1 MRNRHALLA
10 AAALAAGISSPA
22 LAHRQWLL
30 PSTTTLA
37 GTSEYV
43 TVDAAVSNDLFYA
56 DHMAIDPAQV
66 KVWAP
71 DGSEGKIENAAKGQY
86 RSTFDV
92 KIDKPGT
99 WMIGMERSGVMGTFK
114 VGAETWRVGGGRGRP
129 GGGQG
134 GPGAGGPGTGRPG
147 GEGGMMPPR
156 PAGAPQGEGP
166 GAGGPGGPGRTPM
179 KSVATVA
186 DIPADATDIK
196 LTETASRNVVYVTAD
211 APTANAFKPT
221 GKGLEFQ
228 PITQPGALASN
239 EEGQFRFLVDGK
251 PAANVAV
258 TVVPGS
264 KKFREAEDAQELKTG
279 ADGVLHV
286 KWPVAGVYWLNAN
299 YADNKPTTPRATER
313 RLSFTTTLEV
323 VAP

>member
-1 MRNRHALLA
+1 MRTRHALLA
-10 AAALAAGISSPA
+10 AAALGVGLSSPA

-56 DHMAIDPAQV
+56 DHVAIDPAQV

-99 WMIGMERSGVMGTFK
+99 WTIGMERAGVMGTFK
-114 VGAETWRVGGGRGRP
+114 VDGETWRVGGRGRP
-129 GGGQG
+129 GGGS
-134 GPGAGGPGTGRPG
+134 AGGAPG
-147 GEGGMMPPR
+147 GMAP
-156 PAGAPQGEGP
+156 PAGAPQGP
-166 GAGGPGGPGRTPM
+166 GGMGGPGGPGRAPM

-186 DIPADATDIK
+186 EIPANATDVK
-196 LTETASRNVVYVTAD
+196 LTESYSKNVVYVTAD

-228 PITQPGALASN
+228 PITQPGALASD

-279 ADGVLHV
+279 ADGMLRV

-299 YADNKPTTPRATER
+299 YTDDKPTMPRATER

>member
-1 MRNRHALLA
+1 MRTRHALLA
-10 AAALAAGISSPA
+10 AAAFAIGISSPA

-56 DHMAIDPAQV
+56 DHVAIDPAQV

-71 DGSEGKIENAAKGQY
+71 DGSEGKIENAARGQY

-99 WMIGMERSGVMGTFK
+99 WTIGMERSGVMGTFK
-114 VGAETWRVGGGRGRP
+114 VGAETWRVGGRGRP

-134 GPGAGGPGTGRPG
+134 GPGGGQGGPGGV
-147 GEGGMMPPR
+147 MPPQR
-156 PAGAPQGEGP
+156 PAGAPQGD
-166 GAGGPGGPGRTPM
+166 GAAPGGPGMGGPGRMPM

-186 DIPADATDIK
+186 EIPANATEVK
-196 LTETASRNVVYVTAD
+196 LTESSSRNVIFVTAD

-228 PITQPGALASN
+228 PITQPGALVSN

-258 TVVPGS
+258 TVVPGG
-264 KKFREAEDAQELKTG
+264 KKFREAEHAQELKTG
-279 ADGVLHV
+279 PDGVLHV
-286 KWPVAGVYWLNAN
+286 KWPVPGMYWLNAS
-299 YADNKPTTPRATER
+299 YADDKPTAPRATDR

>member
-1 MRNRHALLA
+1 MRTRHALLA
-10 AAALAAGISSPA
+10 AAALGVGLSSPA

-43 TVDAAVSNDLFYA
+43 TMDAAVSNDLFYA
-56 DHMAIDPAQV
+56 DHVAIDPAQV

-99 WMIGMERSGVMGTFK
+99 WTIGMERAGVMGTFK
-114 VGAETWRVGGGRGRP
+114 VDGETWRVGGRGRP
-129 GGGQG
+129 GGG
-134 GPGAGGPGTGRPG
+134 GAGGAPG
-147 GEGGMMPPR
+147 GMAP
-156 PAGAPQGEGP
+156 PAGAPQGP
-166 GAGGPGGPGRTPM
+166 GGMGGPGGPGRAPM

-186 DIPADATDIK
+186 EIPANATDVK
-196 LTETASRNVVYVTAD
+196 LTESYSKNVVYVTAD

-228 PITQPGALASN
+228 PITQPGALASD

-279 ADGVLHV
+279 ADGMLRV

-299 YADNKPTTPRATER
+299 YTDDKPTMPRATER

>member
-1 MRNRHALLA
+1 MRTRHALLA
-10 AAALAAGISSPA
+10 AAAVAVGISTPA
-22 LAHRQWLL
+22 MAHRQWLL

-56 DHMAIDPAQV
+56 DHVAIDPSQV

-99 WMIGMERSGVMGTFK
+99 WVIGTERSGVTGTFK
-114 VGAETWRVGGGRGRP
+114 VGGETWRVGGRGRP
-129 GGGQG
+129 G
-134 GPGAGGPGTGRPG
+134 AAPG
-147 GEGGMMPPR
+147 GMARQGS
-156 PAGAPQGEGP
+156 AGAPPTGGM
-166 GAGGPGGPGRTPM
+166 GGPEGSPM

-186 DIPADATDIK
+186 EIPANATDLK
-196 LTETASRNVVYVTAD
+196 LTETYSKNFVYVTAD

-228 PITQPGALASN
+228 PITQPGALASD

-258 TVVPGS
+258 TVVPGG

-286 KWPVAGVYWLNAN
+286 KWPVAGIYWLNAN
-299 YADNKPTTPRATER
+299 FTDNKATMPRATER

>member
-1 MRNRHALLA
+1 MRTRHALLA
-10 AAALAAGISSPA
+10 AAALGVGLSSPA

-43 TVDAAVSNDLFYA
+43 TMDAAVSNDLFYA
-56 DHMAIDPAQV
+56 DHVAIDPAQV

-99 WMIGMERSGVMGTFK
+99 WTIGMERAGVMGTFK
-114 VGAETWRVGGGRGRP
+114 VDGETWRVGGRGRP
-129 GGGQG
+129 GGGS
-134 GPGAGGPGTGRPG
+134 AGGAPG
-147 GEGGMMPPR
+147 GMAP
-156 PAGAPQGEGP
+156 PAGAPQGP
-166 GAGGPGGPGRTPM
+166 GGMGGPGGPGRAPM

-186 DIPADATDIK
+186 EIPANATDVK
-196 LTETASRNVVYVTAD
+196 LTESYSKNVVYVTAD

-228 PITQPGALASN
+228 PITQPGALASD

-279 ADGVLHV
+279 ADGMLRV

-299 YADNKPTTPRATER
+299 YTDDKPTMPRATER

>member
-1 MRNRHALLA
+1 MRIRHALFA
-10 AAALAAGISSPA
+10 AAALAIGVSSPA

-56 DHMAIDPAQV
+56 DHFPMDPAQI

-71 DGSEGKIENAAKGQY
+71 DGTQGKIENPATGRY

-99 WMIGMERSGVMGTFK
+99 WVIGTERSGVMGTFK
-114 VGAETWRVGGGRGRP
+114 VGDETWRVGGRGRP

-134 GPGAGGPGTGRPG
+134 GPGAGGPAGT
-147 GEGGMMPPR
+147 MPQR
-156 PAGAPQGEGP
+156 AGGAPQG
-166 GAGGPGGPGRTPM
+166 AGGGMGAPGRAPM

-186 DIPADATDIK
+186 EIPANATDVK
-196 LTETASRNVVYVTAD
+196 LTETYGRNLIFVTAD

-228 PITQPGALASN
+228 PITLPGALASD

-251 PAANVAV
+251 PAANLAV
-258 TVVPGS
+258 TVVPGG

-286 KWPVAGVYWLNAN
+286 KWPVPGMYWLNAN
-299 YADNKPTTPRATER
+299 YTDNKPTTPRATER

>member
-1 MRNRHALLA
+1 MRTRHALLA
-10 AAALAAGISSPA
+10 AAALGVGLSSPA

-43 TVDAAVSNDLFYA
+43 TMDAAVSNDLFYA
-56 DHMAIDPAQV
+56 DHVAIDPAQV

-99 WMIGMERSGVMGTFK
+99 WTIGMERAGVMGTFK
-114 VGAETWRVGGGRGRP
+114 VDGETWRVGGRGRP
-129 GGGQG
+129 GGG
-134 GPGAGGPGTGRPG
+134 GAGGAPG
-147 GEGGMMPPR
+147 GMAP
-156 PAGAPQGEGP
+156 PAGAPQGP
-166 GAGGPGGPGRTPM
+166 GGLGGPGGPGRAPM

-186 DIPADATDIK
+186 EIPANATDVK
-196 LTETASRNVVYVTAD
+196 LTESYSKNVVYVTAD

-228 PITQPGALASN
+228 PITQPGALASD

-279 ADGVLHV
+279 ADGMLRV

-299 YADNKPTTPRATER
+299 YTDDKPTMPRATER

>member
-1 MRNRHALLA
+1 MRYRHAMLA
-10 AAALAAGISSPA
+10 AAALVVGFSSPA
-22 LAHRQWLL
+22 MAHRQWLL

-56 DHMAIDPAQV
+56 DHVPMDPAQI

-71 DGSEGKIENAAKGQY
+71 DGTEGKIENAATGRY

-99 WMIGMERSGVMGTFK
+99 WVIGTERSGVMGTFK
-114 VGAETWRVGGGRGRP
+114 VGDETWRVGGRGRP
-129 GGGQG
+129 GGAG
-134 GPGAGGPGTGRPG
+134 GPGAGGPGAPG
-147 GEGGMMPPR
+147 GMAPQR

-166 GAGGPGGPGRTPM
+166 GGMGGPGRAPM

-186 DIPADATDIK
+186 EIPANATDVK
-196 LTETASRNVVYVTAD
+196 LTETYGRNVVFVTAD
-211 APTANAFKPT
+211 APSANAFKPT

-228 PITQPGALASN
+228 PITQPGALASD

-251 PAANVAV
+251 PAANLAV
-258 TVVPGS
+258 TVVPGG
-264 KKFREAEDAQELKTG
+264 KKYREAEDAQELKTG

-286 KWPVAGVYWLNAN
+286 KWPVPGMYWLNAS
-299 YADNKPTTPRATER
+299 YSDNKPTTPRATER

>member
-1 MRNRHALLA
+1 MRYRHAMLA
-10 AAALAAGISSPA
+10 AAAVVIGFSSPA
-22 LAHRQWLL
+22 TAHRQWLL

-56 DHMAIDPAQV
+56 DHVPMDPSQI

-71 DGSEGKIENAAKGQY
+71 DGAEGKIENAATGRY

-99 WMIGMERSGVMGTFK
+99 WVIGTERSGVMGTFK
-114 VGAETWRVGGGRGRP
+114 VGAETWRVGGRGRP
-129 GGGQG
+129 GPG
-134 GPGAGGPGTGRPG
+134 GPGA
-147 GEGGMMPPR
+147 MPPR
-156 PAGAPQGEGP
+156 APGAPQGERP
-166 GAGGPGGPGRTPM
+166 GTMGSPGGGAPM
-179 KSVATVA
+179 KSVASVA
-186 DIPADATDIK
+186 EIPANATDVT
-196 LTETASRNVVYVTAD
+196 LTETYGRNVVFITAD
-211 APTANAFKPT
+211 APTANAYKPT

-228 PITQPGALASN
+228 PITQPGALASD

-258 TVVPGS
+258 TVVPGG

-279 ADGVLHV
+279 ADGVLRV
-286 KWPVAGVYWLNAN
+286 KWPVPGMYWLNAS
-299 YADNKPTTPRATER
+299 YSDAKPTTPRATER
-313 RLSFTTTLEV
+313 RLTFTTTLEV

>member
-1 MRNRHALLA
+1 MRTRHALLA
-10 AAALAAGISSPA
+10 AAALALGFSSLA
-22 LAHRQWLL
+22 MAHRQWLL

-43 TVDAAVSNDLFYA
+43 TVDAAVSNDLFYP
-56 DHMAIDPAQV
+56 DHFPIDPAQI

-71 DGSEGKIENAAKGQY
+71 DGSEGKIENPSTGRY

-99 WMIGMERSGVMGTFK
+99 WVIGTERSGVMGTFK
-114 VGAETWRVGGGRGRP
+114 VGDETWRVGGRGRP
-129 GGGQG
+129 GGGGQAGAG
-134 GPGAGGPGTGRPG
+134 GPGAGAP
-147 GEGGMMPPR
+147 GGMMSPR
-156 PAGAPQGEGP
+156 PADGPQGEGP
-166 GAGGPGGPGRTPM
+166 GGMGAPGRVPM

-186 DIPADATDIK
+186 EIPANATDLK
-196 LTETASRNVVYVTAD
+196 LTETFSRNVVYITAD
-211 APTANAFKPT
+211 APTAGAFKPT

-228 PITQPGALASN
+228 PITQPGALASD

-251 PAANVAV
+251 PAANLAV
-258 TVVPGS
+258 TVVPGG

-286 KWPVAGVYWLNAN
+286 KWPLPGMYWLNAN
-299 YADNKPTTPRATER
+299 YSDNKPSMPRATER

>member
-1 MRNRHALLA
+1 MRTRHALLA
-10 AAALAAGISSPA
+10 AAALGVGLSSPA

-56 DHMAIDPAQV
+56 DHVAIDPAQV

-99 WMIGMERSGVMGTFK
+99 WTIGMERAGVMGTFK
-114 VGAETWRVGGGRGRP
+114 VDGETWRVGGRGRP
-129 GGGQG
+129 GGG
-134 GPGAGGPGTGRPG
+134 GAGGAPG
-147 GEGGMMPPR
+147 GMAP
-156 PAGAPQGEGP
+156 PAGAPQGP
-166 GAGGPGGPGRTPM
+166 GGMGGPGGPGRAPM

-186 DIPADATDIK
+186 EIPANATDVK
-196 LTETASRNVVYVTAD
+196 LTESYSKNVVYVTAD

-228 PITQPGALASN
+228 PITQPGALASD

-279 ADGVLHV
+279 ADGMLRV

-299 YADNKPTTPRATER
+299 YTDDKPTMPRATER